1 MSNYVNTTIET
12 REAEVNYIVEIHKDM
27 RDNCKHWYTNSY
39 DFSNGDRVKITVE
52 ITKNWATAVTVAES
66 EEDMTVYNFC
76 EKMNV
81 PYKLLLEKWAKRLD
95 AEEMTIHRDGSV
107 TLMCKDGYICER
119 YIPTSTEICK

>member
-52 ITKNWATAVTVAES
+52 ITKNWATAVNVAE
-66 EEDMTVYNFC
+66 TC
-76 EKMNV
+76 KPCILCGEKEV
-81 PYKLLLEKWAKRLD
+81 LKYEKIRGNL
-95 AEEMTIHRDGSV
+95 
-107 TLMCKDGYICER
+107 
-119 YIPTSTEICK
+119 